1 MKVIILAGGK
11 GTRLP
16 ISAKNIPKPLV
27 KIGKKT
33 ILEHQLDLL
42 KSHGFIDFRLSLGH
56 KYDKIIDYCKKK
68 RINVEFIIEKEPLG
82 TGGAIKHA
90 SKDLKDYFLALNGDI
105 LSDFNFREFVDDF
118 NNKVSHGT
126 LLGSIAIW
134 KCQDCSD
141 YGLICHKNGFISEFL
156 EKPSQKCAGY
166 INTGFYIL
174 SPKIFKNV
182 PQETFSIEHEIFP
195 KLAIQKYLSC
205 FIHRGF
211 WTDVG
216 TEKRLEEAKILINK
230 GKII

>member
-16 ISAKNIPKPLV
+16 VSAKNIPKPLV

-42 KSHGFIDFRLSLGH
+42 KSQGFTDIILSLGH
-56 KYDKIIDYCKKK
+56 GADKIISYCKK
-68 RINVEFIIEKEPLG
+68 RGIDAEFIIEKEPLG
-82 TGGAIKHA
+82 TGGAIKYA
-90 SKDLKDYFLALNGDI
+90 SKGLKSPFLVLNGDI
-105 LSDFNFREFVDDF
+105 LSDFNFKEFVNDF
-118 NNKVSHGT
+118 NNNVSRET
-126 LLGSIAIW
+126 LLGSIATW

-156 EKPSQKCAGY
+156 EKPSKKCVGY

-174 SPKIFKNV
+174 SPKIFKKV
-182 PQETFSIEHEIFP
+182 PHETFSIERDVFS
-195 KLAIQKYLSC
+195 KLAVKNRLLC

-216 TEKRLEEAKILINK
+216 TEKRLKEAKTLMNK